1 MTLPTE
7 ALSSSYR
14 WKMYILCWVVS
25 MFAGVASTLM
35 SLYLSVAVKD
45 LTGVQDAQMVSMVGS
60 YVSSLFLIGWTIGG
74 IGLGIIADKIGR
86 VRSLMLAIFLYTF
99 PTAMAGFAHSWEIL
113 VVCRFLTGAGIGA
126 TLVVTTT
133 FIAEIWKNSSRATA
147 LGILAN
153 SYAVGIVS
161 AGVVNYCIADWRTA
175 FWVSSLPIVMI
186 VVVAIA
192 MKDTALWQSAR
203 SAAGSQR
210 SQIATLTNSDNRR
223 NFIVASMMFGTM
235 LVGLW
240 ATFSWL
246 PTWIQSL
253 LSGETNGQ
261 KERGIAMMLLGL
273 GGIVGTFFAGFLST
287 TLGRK
292 KPLLISFLGCFLA
305 SILLYKTNTVLS
317 GLIFIEVGILSLFFG
332 LSQGVMTNYIPELFP
347 TIIRGT
353 ATGFCF
359 NIGRIVTAIAV
370 FFVGMIVVTL
380 GGYHNAVFVFSY
392 AYLLGFIVIFFAK
405 ETKDAALPI

>member
-1 MTLPTE
+1 MTAHVESINT
-7 ALSSSYR
+7 SYR

-35 SLYLSVAVKD
+35 TLYLSVAVKD
-45 LTGVQDAQMVSMVGS
+45 LTGVNDAEMVSSVGS

-74 IGLGIIADKIGR
+74 IGLGIVADKIGR
-86 VRSLMLAIFLYTF
+86 VRALMLAIFLYTC
-99 PTAMAGFAHSWEIL
+99 PTALAALAGSWEIL
-113 VVCRFLTGAGIGA
+113 VFCRFLTGAGIGA

-133 FIAEIWKNSSRATA
+133 FIAEIWKDKSRATA

-161 AGVVNYCIADWRTA
+161 AGAVNYFIADWRTA
-175 FWVSSLPIVMI
+175 FWVGSLPIVMI
-186 VVVAIA
+186 AVVAFA

-203 SAAGSQR
+203 SGAGER
-210 SQIATLTNSDNRR
+210 KSQIATLVNTNNRR

-240 ATFSWL
+240 STFSWL

-253 LSGETNGQ
+253 LSGEVNGQ
-261 KERGIAMMLLGL
+261 KERGMAMMLLGL
-273 GGIVGTFFAGFLST
+273 GGIVGTFFAGFLSNAI
-287 TLGRK
+287 GRK
-292 KPLLISFLGCFLA
+292 KPLLVSFLGCFLA
-305 SILLYKTNTVLS
+305 SILLYKTNTSVS
-317 GLIFIEVGILSLFFG
+317 NLIFIEIGILALFFG
-332 LSQGVMTNYIPELFP
+332 LSQGIMTNYIPELFP

-359 NIGRIVTAIAV
+359 NVGRIVTAIAV
-370 FFVGMIVVTL
+370 FFVGMIVVSL
-380 GGYHNAVFVFSY
+380 GGYNNAVFVFSY
-392 AYLLGFIVIFFAK
+392 SYLIGFVVIFFAK
-405 ETKDAALPI
+405 ETKNVALPQ